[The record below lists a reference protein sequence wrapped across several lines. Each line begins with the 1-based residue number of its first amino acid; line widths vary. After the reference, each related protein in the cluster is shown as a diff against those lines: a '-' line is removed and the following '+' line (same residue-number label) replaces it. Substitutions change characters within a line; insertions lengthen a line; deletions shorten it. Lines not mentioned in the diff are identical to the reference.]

1 MAQTFYAQLLT
12 PEGALFEG
20 DVTGVKV
27 PGTSGSFEMLH
38 NHAPLVSSLGIGK
51 IEIEKESGDPLIY
64 AVSGGF
70 VEINDNHC
78 TILAEKAEEAGSI
91 DKTEAVSQRDELKA
105 NLKETTH
112 NREEVEHELAVAQN
126 RVKVAG

>member
-1 MAQTFYAQLLT
+1 MEKPFYAQLLT

-20 DVTGVKV
+20 DVIGVKV

-51 IEIEKESGDPLIY
+51 IEIDKKDGSSLVY

-70 VEINDNHC
+70 VEISDNHC
-78 TILAEKAEEAGSI
+78 IILAEKAEEAGSI
-91 DKTEAVSQRDELKA
+91 DTAEAAKQRDELK
-105 NLKETTH
+105 NKLKETTQ
-112 NREEVEHELAVAQN
+112 NREEAEHELAVAQN
-126 RVKVAG
+126 RVKVAD

>member
-1 MAQTFYAQLLT
+1 MAQSFHAQLLT
-12 PEGALFEG
+12 PEGPLFEG
-20 DVTGVKV
+20 DVTGVIV

-51 IEIEKESGDPLIY
+51 IEIQKKDDSSLVY

-70 VEINDNHC
+70 VEISDNHC

-91 DKTEAVSQRDELKA
+91 DSSEAAKQRDELRAK
-105 NLKETTH
+105 LQETKH
-112 NREEVEHELAVAQN
+112 NREEAERELAIAQN

>member
-1 MAQTFYAQLLT
+1 VAQPFYAQLLT

-20 DVTGVKV
+20 DVIGVKV

-51 IEIEKESGDPLIY
+51 IEIEKKDESLIVY

-70 VEINDNHC
+70 VEISDNHC

-91 DKTEAVSQRDELKA
+91 DAAEAAKKRDELKA
-105 NLKETTH
+105 KLSETTH
-112 NREEVEHELAVAQN
+112 NREEAEHELAVAQN

>member
-1 MAQTFYAQLLT
+1 MAQPFYAQLLT

-20 DVTGVKV
+20 DVIGVKV
-27 PGTSGSFEMLH
+27 PGTSGNFEMLH
-38 NHAPLVSSLGIGK
+38 NHAALVSSLGIGK
-51 IEIEKESGDPLIY
+51 IEIEKKDESRIVY

-70 VEINDNHC
+70 VEISNNHC

-91 DKTEAVSQRDELKA
+91 DAAEAAKRRDELKA
-105 NLKETTH
+105 KLEETKH
-112 NREEVEHELAVAQN
+112 NREEAEHELAVAQN

>member
-1 MAQTFYAQLLT
+1 MAQSFYAQLLT

-51 IEIEKESGDPLIY
+51 IEIEKESGSPLVY

-70 VEINDNHC
+70 VEISDNHC

-91 DKTEAVSQRDELKA
+91 DASEAAKERDELQAK
-105 NLKETTH
+105 LSETTH
-112 NREEVEHELAVAQN
+112 NREETEHELAVAQN

>member
-1 MAQTFYAQLLT
+1 VAQTFYAQLLT

-20 DVTGVKV
+20 DVIGVNV

-51 IEIEKESGDPLIY
+51 IEIEQENSSPLVY

-91 DKTEAVSQRDELKA
+91 DASEAAKERDELQAK
-105 NLKETTH
+105 LKETTH
-112 NREEVEHELAVAQN
+112 NREEAEHELAIAQN
-126 RVKVAG
+126 RVKIAG

>member
-1 MAQTFYAQLLT
+1 MAKTFYAQLLT

-51 IEIEKESGDPLIY
+51 IEIEKEGETPIVY

-70 VEINDNHC
+70 VEMNDNHC
-78 TILAEKAEEAGSI
+78 TILAEKAEEAGAI
-91 DKTEAVSQRDELKA
+91 DSAEAIRQRDELIDK
-105 NLKETTH
+105 LKETTQ
-112 NREEVEHELAVAQN
+112 NREEAEHELAIAQN
-126 RVKVAG
+126 RVKIAE